1 MPVAEKK
8 LRPVKRARSRD
19 INKILDELKK
29 QLLSIYGERFSKL
42 LLYGSYA
49 RAEAWEGSDI
59 DIAVVLKDDVLPVK
73 EIDRLIDLITNINLE
88 YDVLI
93 SVYPVSERSLRMI
106 KSPLLINIRKEG
118 LPV

>member
-1 MPVAEKK
+1 MVAEKK
-8 LRPVKRARSRD
+8 RRPVKRSRRRD

-29 QLLSIYGERFSKL
+29 QLCSIYGERFSKL
-42 LLYGSYA
+42 ILYGSYA

-59 DIAVVLKDDVLPVK
+59 DIAVVLKGDVLPVK
-73 EIDRLIDLITNINLE
+73 EIDRLVDVITNINLE

-118 LPV
+118 LSV